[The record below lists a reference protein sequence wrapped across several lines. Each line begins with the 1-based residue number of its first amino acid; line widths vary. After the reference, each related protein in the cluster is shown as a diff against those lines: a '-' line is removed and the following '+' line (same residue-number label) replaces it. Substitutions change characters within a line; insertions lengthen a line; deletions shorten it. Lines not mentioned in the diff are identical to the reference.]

1 MANTYSQESDFRQE
15 RDFGQ
20 KISATFE
27 FIGVH
32 FRPLGRVLLNIVLPA
47 ALVQGVVSGLLQSQ
61 LLNARL
67 QSATNGAASG
77 TVRWNG
83 SAALYADMFSSPT
96 YYLNTVVSQVFT
108 SLLILSVYG
117 YLLHCLAGAA
127 GPGRTIGVAD
137 VWAVVKRE
145 FLSTFLS
152 LWGLGIL
159 LVLGFVVFVLPGFYL
174 AVALSLF
181 FVVRLVEGTGF
192 RDTIS
197 RCLFLTRG
205 KWWSTFGVLFIMLML
220 LYVLLAA
227 AGSVAT
233 LLAGGITAVTHSI
246 NSPLFA
252 VTITVITTLLT
263 VLVYPPVLLVLAFQY
278 FNLVE
283 RKESRGLHAL
293 VDQLGQAP
301 VAAGAQTL
309 RADDD
314 GEY

>member
-32 FRPLGRVLLNIVLPA
+32 FRPLGRVLLYIALPA
-47 ALVQGVVSGLLQSQ
+47 ALVQGVLSGLLQTQ
-61 LLNARL
+61 LVASM
-67 QSATNGAASG
+67 QTATGAA
-77 TVRWNG
+77 G
-83 SAALYADMFSSPT
+83 SSAWQRQGALYGTMFTSPT
-96 YYLNTVVSQVFT
+96 YYLNTVVSQIFST
-108 SLLILSVYG
+108 LLILSVYG
-117 YLLHCLAGAA
+117 YLLHYLAGPT
-127 GPGRTIGVAD
+127 GPGRPASVAD

-145 FLSTFLS
+145 FLGTFFS
-152 LWGLGIL
+152 LWGLGIVVMLGL
-159 LVLGFVVFVLPGFYL
+159 LVFVLPGMYL
-174 AVALSLF
+174 MVALSLF

-192 RDTIS
+192 GATIS

-205 KWWSTFGVLFIMLML
+205 KWWSTFGVLFIMVLL

-227 AGSVAT
+227 AGSVAA
-233 LLAGGITAVTHSI
+233 LLAGGLTSMVHSVKT
-246 NSPLFA
+246 PLFT
-252 VTITVITTLLT
+252 VTVTAITTLFTL
-263 VLVYPPVLLVLAFQY
+263 LVYPPLLLVLAFQY

-283 RKESRGLHAL
+283 RKESHSLHAL

-301 VAAGAQTL
+301 VAAGPHAY
-309 RADDD
+309 RPDDE

>member
-1 MANTYSQESDFRQE
+1 MANAYSQESDFRQE

-32 FRPLGRVLLNIVLPA
+32 FRPLGRVLLYIALPA
-47 ALVQGVVSGLLQSQ
+47 ALVQGVLSGLLQTQ
-61 LLNARL
+61 LVARM
-67 QSATNGAASG
+67 QTATGAGAG
-77 TVRWNG
+77 AGGVWQRQG
-83 SAALYADMFSSPT
+83 ALYGTMFTSPT

-108 SLLILSVYG
+108 TLLILSVYG
-117 YLLHCLAGAA
+117 YLLHCLAGPA
-127 GPGRTIGVAD
+127 GSGRPATVAD

-145 FLSTFLS
+145 FLGTFFS
-152 LWGLGIL
+152 LWGLGV
-159 LVLGFVVFVLPGFYL
+159 LVGLGLVVFFLPGLYL
-174 AVALSLF
+174 MVALSLF

-192 RDTIS
+192 GATVS

-205 KWWSTFGVLFIMLML
+205 KWWSTFGVLFIMVLL

-227 AGSVAT
+227 AGSVAA
-233 LLAGGITAVTHSI
+233 LLAGGLTSMVQSVK
-246 NSPLFA
+246 SPLFS
-252 VTITVITTLLT
+252 VTVAAITTLFTL
-263 VLVYPPVLLVLAFQY
+263 LVYPPILLVLAFQY

-301 VAAGAQTL
+301 VTAAPHTY
-309 RADDD
+309 RADDE

>member
-32 FRPLGRVLLNIVLPA
+32 FRPLGRVLLYLVLPA
-47 ALVQGVVSGLLQSQ
+47 ALVQGVLSGLMQTQ
-61 LLNARL
+61 LVARM
-67 QSATNGAASG
+67 QTATGAAG
-77 TVRWNG
+77 GVWRRQG
-83 SAALYADMFSSPT
+83 ALYGTMFTSPA
-96 YYLNTVVSQVFT
+96 YYLSTVVGQVFT
-108 SLLILSVYG
+108 ALLILSVYG
-117 YLLHCLAGAA
+117 YLLHCLAGPA
-127 GPGRTIGVAD
+127 GPGREITVAD

-145 FLSTFLS
+145 FLRTFFS
-152 LWGLGIL
+152 LWGLTVL
-159 LVLGFVVFVLPGFYL
+159 VVLGFAVFFLPGLYL
-174 AVALSLF
+174 MVALSLF

-192 RDTIS
+192 GATVS

-205 KWWSTFGVLFIMLML
+205 KWWSTFGVLFIMGLL

-233 LLAGGITAVTHSI
+233 LLAGGLTAAVHSVK
-246 NSPLFA
+246 SPLFA
-252 VTITVITTLLT
+252 VTVTAITTLFTL
-263 VLVYPPVLLVLAFQY
+263 LVYPPLLLVLAFQY

-301 VAAGAQTL
+301 VAAGPHAA
-309 RADDD
+309 RADDE

>member
-32 FRPLGRVLLNIVLPA
+32 FRPLGRVLLYIALPA
-47 ALVQGVVSGLLQSQ
+47 ALVRAVLAGLLQTRF
-61 LLNARL
+61 LTTL
-67 QSATNGAASG
+67 QTASGAAG
-77 TVRWNG
+77 GGAWQQQQ
-83 SAALYADMFSSPT
+83 ALYGTMFTTPT
-96 YYLNTVVSQVFT
+96 YYLNTLTSQVFT
-108 SLLILSVYG
+108 TLIVLSVYG

-127 GPGRTIGVAD
+127 GPGRTISVAD

-152 LWGLGIL
+152 LWGLGFV

-174 AVALSLF
+174 MVALSLF

-205 KWWSTFGVLFIMLML
+205 KWWSTFGVLFIMVLL
-220 LYVLLAA
+220 LYVLLGA
-227 AGSVAT
+227 AGSVAA
-233 LLAGGITAVTHSI
+233 LLAGGLTSMVHAVK
-246 NSPLFA
+246 SPLFA
-252 VTITVITTLLT
+252 VTVTSITTLFTL
-263 VLVYPPVLLVLAFQY
+263 LVYPPILLVLAFQY

-283 RKESRGLHAL
+283 RKESRSLHAL

-301 VAAGAQTL
+301 VAAGPHAY
-309 RADDD
+309 RPDDD

>member
-32 FRPLGRVLLNIVLPA
+32 FRPLGRVLLYIALPA
-47 ALVQGVVSGLLQSQ
+47 ALVQGVLSGLLQTQ
-61 LLNARL
+61 LVARM
-67 QSATNGAASG
+67 QTATGAGAG
-77 TVRWNG
+77 GVWQRQG
-83 SAALYADMFSSPT
+83 ALYGTMFTSPT

-108 SLLILSVYG
+108 TLLILSVYG
-117 YLLHCLAGAA
+117 YLLHCLAGPA
-127 GPGRTIGVAD
+127 GSGRPATVAD

-145 FLSTFLS
+145 FLGTFFS
-152 LWGLGIL
+152 LWGLGV
-159 LVLGFVVFVLPGFYL
+159 LVGLGLVVFFLPGLYL
-174 AVALSLF
+174 MVALSLF

-192 RDTIS
+192 GATVS

-205 KWWSTFGVLFIMLML
+205 KWWSTFGVLFIMVLL

-227 AGSVAT
+227 AGSVAA
-233 LLAGGITAVTHSI
+233 LLAGGLTSMVQSVK
-246 NSPLFA
+246 SPLFS
-252 VTITVITTLLT
+252 VTVAAITTLFTL
-263 VLVYPPVLLVLAFQY
+263 LVYPPILLVLAFQY

-301 VAAGAQTL
+301 VAAAPHTY
-309 RADDD
+309 RADDE